1 MQAGIGGWSQDLCRG
16 LAMLGTSG
24 LTIIKRYKSSELP
37 AEAKDEHLILDGAL
51 LTSAIFIFWP
61 MRTLTPVVYSTN
73 SSPFPVAYSLSMF
86 NSRSV
91 AMASQAAG
99 MSASLTLPW
108 FARTLPILTK
118 LLVNIATELMFPPP
132 IFEAASPKLVFLGA
146 ASLSR
151 SLMLLTL
158 IVAAV

>member
-1 MQAGIGGWSQDLCRG
+1 MPLIVRPLGRQFVGPLLPETKQKYPYLCRG

-61 MRTLTPVVYSTN
+61 IRTLTPVVYSTSN
-73 SSPFPVAYSLSMF
+73 SPFPVAYSLSML

-91 AMASQAAG
+91 AMESQAAG

-108 FARTLPILTK
+108 FARTLPICLDE
-118 LLVNIATELMFPPP
+118 VDYDYNAVQNQH
-132 IFEAASPKLVFLGA
+132 PKYGFNLDL
-146 ASLSR
+146 SLS
-151 SLMLLTL
+151 L
-158 IVAAV
+158 V

>member
-1 MQAGIGGWSQDLCRG
+1 
-16 LAMLGTSG
+16 MLGTSG

-61 MRTLTPVVYSTN
+61 IRTLTPVVYSTSN
-73 SSPFPVAYSLSMF
+73 SPFPVAYSLSML

-91 AMASQAAG
+91 AMESQAAG

-108 FARTLPILTK
+108 FARTLPICLDEVDYDYNAVQNQHPKYGFNLDLSLT
-118 LLVNIATELMFPPP
+118 V
-132 IFEAASPKLVFLGA
+132 V
-146 ASLSR
+146 
-151 SLMLLTL
+151 
-158 IVAAV
+158 